1 MAVFP
6 FRMYTA
12 RECADIASGLRKSID
27 DWSVDWLSATPG
39 QIDFR
44 NVAGAEDAV
53 LLNLQLS
60 QAAADEI
67 VGIYT
72 EQGTVLVAP
81 STTLAQ
87 KYLDEV
93 VGIDNLERLPEDAM
107 SLDSSLAEKVAVD
120 GLAELAARLSPI
132 DSDPSEFSASAD
144 LTGHA
149 IGRLFVRGSGSGV
162 LSISYAEFD
171 IDLLVGAGRVAA
183 YVEPVQVVE
192 TGGLA
197 PIMPALVN
205 ERMELEAHVGSTVVT
220 IGELER
226 LAVGDVVKLDQSIE
240 TSPKLLTRGGEPVV
254 NGRLGNSKGHK
265 ALQVY

>member
-1 MAVFP
+1 
-6 FRMYTA
+6 MYTA
-12 RECADIASGLRKSID
+12 QECADIAGGLRKLID
-27 DWSVDWLSATPG
+27 AWSVDWLAATPLR
-39 QIDFR
+39 IAFR
-44 NVAGAEDAV
+44 NVGGAEDAV

-72 EQGTVLVAP
+72 EQGAVLTAP
-81 STTLAQ
+81 ATTLAQ

-93 VGIDNLERLPEDAM
+93 VGIDNLERQPDDAM
-107 SLDSSLAEKVAVD
+107 TLDSALAEKMAIE
-120 GLAELAARLSPI
+120 GLADLAARLSPI
-132 DSDPSEFSASAD
+132 DSDPHEFAAPAN
-144 LTGHA
+144 LTARA

-162 LSISYAEFD
+162 LTISYAEFD
-171 IDLLVGAGRVAA
+171 IEYLVGAARVAA
-183 YVEPVQVVE
+183 YVEPVQVAE
-192 TGGLA
+192 AGALA
-197 PIMPALVN
+197 PIMPALVD
-205 ERMELEAHVGSTVVT
+205 ERMELEAHIGSTVVT